1 MKSFVGTLVIIAL
14 SLFQYGQ
21 SNASDQKEKNR
32 AKETIVDEKDDSL
45 EMRAKRG
52 SLQLGAMIWCE
63 VGRNPLDYNP
73 YGCWCGVGGKGQP
86 VDEIDRC
93 CYVHDK
99 CYDAVVDSGICGW
112 FSEYTV
118 YAIPYITR
126 GCSGC
131 ASTGWFSN
139 SKCQKA
145 LCECD
150 GAFARCVRD
159 HNSKFQNSYKDYDK
173 SSC

>member
-1 MKSFVGTLVIIAL
+1 MKGIVIFF
-14 SLFQYGQ
+14 SL
-21 SNASDQKEKNR
+21 KEKNR

-86 VDEIDRC
+86 VDEIDSC

-99 CYDAVVDSGICGW
+99 CYDAVVDNGICGW
-112 FSEYTV
+112 LSEYTV

-131 ASTGWFSN
+131 ASTGWLSN